1 MDKFLQIEKQYQVEG
16 DFFAFLKNIPGLLKL
31 MISETGFLVGGIGG
45 LIIGSIMILAIL
57 FTLFAICA
65 FVNYGICYL
74 F

>member
-65 FVNYGICYL
+65 FVNYGIGC
-74 F
+74 FF

>member
-1 MDKFLQIEKQYQVEG
+1 MNKFLQIEKQHLVEG
-16 DFFAFLKNIPGLLKL
+16 DFFAFLKNISSLLKL
-31 MISETGFLVGGIGG
+31 MTSETGFLVGGIGG

-57 FTLFAICA
+57 FTLYAVCA